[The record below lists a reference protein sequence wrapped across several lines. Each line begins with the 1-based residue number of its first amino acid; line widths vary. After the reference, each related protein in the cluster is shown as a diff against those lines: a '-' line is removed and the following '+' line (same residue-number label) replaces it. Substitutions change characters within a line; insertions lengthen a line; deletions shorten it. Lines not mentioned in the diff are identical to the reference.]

1 MIKKF
6 DIINQKLKLNKQT
19 YLQLFLSI
27 VLSSIIFYLSLNENI
42 WPNFWGSLKIP
53 PNIVPF
59 SDFKAH
65 LLFFNCE
72 AIGIDVNSQECILIP
87 DGNAKIN
94 SHPKIWIHLFNI
106 LNLQNTYIY
115 NFSILFLLTLYF
127 YIICRLFEQFKTAGK
142 KFFLFVLFFST
153 TNFILIER
161 LATDLIIFILAFIAL
176 NVRNK
181 ILQGFFIFIGF
192 ILKYFPIFIASVFI
206 EKKKFLFLFI
216 TSVTIF
222 SYAFYLSNFYPSNN
236 NMVEM
241 ALPVAYGARTM
252 LKAFYHLS
260 VEYNYFLND
269 VNINFYRNLVIL
281 LCLLYVLFFILIGY
295 LLENKKNNGLPFE
308 KYFLAGASIYV
319 GTFIIGANADYRLI
333 FLLFTIPHIMSLKN
347 KNIKYLLIFCYFFS
361 FNSFYFLSG
370 AMLSTTFFLKAS
382 FIFSCK
388 ILILSLLSFLIG
400 SQMKKVEF
408 FKL

>member
-19 YLQLFLSI
+19 YFQLLLSI

-72 AIGIDVNSQECILIP
+72 AIGIDVNSQECTLIP

-94 SHPKIWIHLFNI
+94 THPKIWIHLFNI
-106 LNLQNTYIY
+106 LNLQNTFIY
-115 NFSILFLLTLYF
+115 NFSILSLLTLYF
-127 YIICRLFEQFKTAGK
+127 YVICRLFEQFKTVGT

-192 ILKYFPIFIASVFI
+192 ILKYFPIFLASVFI

-222 SYAFYLSNFYPSNN
+222 SYAFYLGNFYSLNS

-241 ALPVAYGARTM
+241 ALPIAYGARTM

-269 VNINFYRNLVIL
+269 MNINFYRNLVIL
-281 LCLLYVLFFILIGY
+281 FCLLYVLFFILIGY

-370 AMLSTTFFLKAS
+370 TMLSTTFFLKAS

-400 SQMKKVEF
+400 SQIKKVEF